1 MLRALGLV
9 IFILVLAVASMGTA
23 EIFKWVDSE
32 GKTHYGDCPP
42 TECESEKIK
51 LPPGPSE
58 EAVRQARDRLEGLLD
73 HSNKAGTDHNKEVH
87 PQIRDPAK
95 PHAVPNAEDIPCFS
109 RLGAAWGGRI
119 PEDTKEISRTPLSK
133 RDLRRLRMLFRLL
146 EGPSSG
152 TMEEIECLAPEAN
165 PPMTTGRFAV
175 RLDGH
180 WKSQETFALEAHLEV
195 IEAPS
200 GGREFFWFLLSP
212 DGLRFR
218 WVPSDKV
225 VLLTPGDDVEILS
238 VKSDALAFYW
248 QRGGRSP
255 RTNVFSLKR
264 AGRAIVFSEFHYVFG
279 RLALKRIWTVEL

>member
-1 MLRALGLV
+1 MARAIGLV
-9 IFILVLAVASMGTA
+9 IVTLVLAVASMGAA

-32 GKTHYGDCPP
+32 GYTHYGDCPSP
-42 TECESEKIK
+42 ECETEEIK
-51 LPPGPSE
+51 FRPGPSE
-58 EAVRQARDRLEGLLD
+58 EAVREAQDRLERLL
-73 HSNKAGTDHNKEVH
+73 DHNKETGADRSKEPL

-95 PHAVPNAEDIPCFS
+95 PHAVPDAADVPCFS

-119 PEDTKEISRTPLSK
+119 PEDAKEITRTPLSK
-133 RDLRRLRMLFRLL
+133 RDLRRLRKLFRLL

-152 TMEEIECLAPEAN
+152 TMEEIECLKPEAN
-165 PPMTTGRFAV
+165 PPVTTGRFAV

-195 IEAPS
+195 IEAPA

-238 VKSDALAFYW
+238 IKPDAFTFYW

-255 RTNVFSLKR
+255 RTNVFSLEK
-264 AGRAIVFSEFHYVFG
+264 AGRGIVFSELHYVFG
-279 RLALKRIWTVEL
+279 RLALKRTWAVD